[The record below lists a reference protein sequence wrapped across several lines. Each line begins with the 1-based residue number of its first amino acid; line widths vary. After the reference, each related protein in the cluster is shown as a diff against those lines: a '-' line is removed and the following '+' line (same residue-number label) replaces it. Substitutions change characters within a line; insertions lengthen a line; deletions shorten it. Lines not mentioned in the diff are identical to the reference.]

1 MKLKYNR
8 NNEDGEL
15 IGQVQVGERKFKL
28 YGTSFETRGGG
39 TGYAVRLTGLGKPTI
54 FGAMKWIALQ
64 QLQDQITQY
73 FVDKG
78 QIELEDDEEYGS

>member
-1 MKLKYNR
+1 MKLKYNSSR
-8 NNEDGEL
+8 NDESGEFL
-15 IGQVQVGERKFKL
+15 GQVQVGERKFKL

-39 TGYAVRLTGLGKPTI
+39 TGYAIRLTGLGKPTI
-54 FGAMKWIALQ
+54 FGAVKWIALQ

-78 QIELEDDEEYGS
+78 QIELEDDEED